1 MNNFPKV
8 KFTKGPHFAVQYA
21 NYINMQGQRFYDDKD
36 NLLDAEKV
44 GEETALANGLL
55 YSQAY
60 RMFHDHWVELDLLEG
75 ILMGQSILTPLAK
88 HSIEAM
94 IKDKKSLIR
103 KLTKNAQARP

>member
-1 MNNFPKV
+1 MFPKV
-8 KFTKGPHFAVQYA
+8 KFTKGAHFAVQYA
-21 NYINMQGQRFYDDKD
+21 NYINMQPERFYGEG

-60 RMFHDHWVELDLLEG
+60 RMFSDHFVEIELLEG
-75 ILMGQSILTPLAK
+75 ILEGESILTPFAK
-88 HSIEAM
+88 NCIEAM

-103 KLTKNAQARP
+103 KLTK